1 MRFTFLGPG
10 DKRWASFLAR
20 TDHDVY
26 HLPGY
31 ARLLEAERK
40 GAASACFGE
49 SAESALMIP
58 LLIDR
63 LPVTLGLSDGLKD
76 ARSPDGYPGP
86 LFVGAPA
93 EIRAALHDLMAF
105 LRSERITTCF
115 IRVHPL
121 LGLGTEAFGE
131 IGSVVERGLTVQI
144 VLDSSYEQI
153 VQRMRYDHRSQIRR
167 AYEAGYTVAF
177 DRWDL
182 LPQFVSLYRAL
193 MDRVDATGPY
203 RFSDGY
209 FERYRVAI
217 GDSAHIAMAL
227 TPDGRPIAG
236 ALFTLCC
243 GVLQY
248 HLAAGDRRFA
258 KHAVSKLVIDGLI
271 RYGLDH
277 RAKTVHLGG
286 GVGARSDSLLKFKQG
301 FSRSELRYRTIHLI
315 PDEAANR
322 QAEEAWKARNRGD
335 RTHPDFFPLYRS
347 PSPR

>member
-1 MRFTFLGPG
+1 MRFTFLDPG

-40 GAASACFGE
+40 AAAYACFGA
-49 SAESALMIP
+49 SAESALMVP

-63 LPVTLGLSDGLKD
+63 LPETLGLSDDLKD
-76 ARSPDGYPGP
+76 ARSPEGYPGP

-93 EIRAALHDLMAF
+93 EIRAALHDLMEF
-105 LRSERITTCF
+105 LRLERITTCF

-121 LGLGTEAFGE
+121 LGLGSVAFEE
-131 IGSVVERGLTVQI
+131 IGSVVDRGRTVQI

-167 AYEAGYTVAF
+167 SYEAGYRVVF

-182 LPQFVSLYRAL
+182 LPEFVSLYRTL
-193 MDRVDATGPY
+193 MERVDAADPY
-203 RFSDGY
+203 RFSNGY
-209 FERYRVAI
+209 FERYRAAI

-227 TPDGRPIAG
+227 TPDGRPTAG

-258 KHAVSKLVIDGLI
+258 KHPASKLVIDGLI
-271 RYGLDH
+271 RFGLDH

-301 FSRSELRYRTIHLI
+301 FSRSELDYRTIHLI

-322 QAEEAWKARNRGD
+322 RAEEAWKAQSGGD
-335 RTHPDFFPLYRS
+335 RTHPDFFPVYRA
-347 PSPR
+347 PSPH

>member
-1 MRFTFLGPG
+1 M
-10 DKRWASFLAR
+10 
-20 TDHDVY
+20 V
-26 HLPGY
+26 
-31 ARLLEAERK
+31 
-40 GAASACFGE
+40 
-49 SAESALMIP
+49 P

-63 LPVTLGLSDGLKD
+63 LPEALGLPADLKD

-86 LFVGAPA
+86 LFVGAPT

-115 IRVHPL
+115 IRAHPL
-121 LGLGTEAFGE
+121 FGLETEAFEE
-131 IGSVVERGLTVQI
+131 IGSVVDRGWTVQI

-153 VQRMRYDHRSQIRR
+153 VQRMRYDHRSQIGR
-167 AYEAGYTVAF
+167 ALEAGYSVAF

-182 LPQFVSLYRAL
+182 LPEFVSLYRAL
-193 MDRVDATGPY
+193 MDRVDAAGPY

-209 FERYRVAI
+209 FERYRAVI
-217 GDSAHIAMAL
+217 GDSAHIAVAL
-227 TPDGRPIAG
+227 APDGRPTAG

-258 KHAVSKLVIDGLI
+258 KHAVSKLVIDGLV
-271 RYGLDH
+271 RFGLDH
-277 RAKTVHLGG
+277 RAKTLHLGG

-301 FSRSELRYRTIHLI
+301 FSRSELDYRTIHLI

-322 QAEEAWKARNRGD
+322 EAEEAWKAQNGGD
-335 RTHPDFFPLYRS
+335 RTHPDFFPLYRA